1 MEAGQDSTACA
12 MTVEEARAAGKY
24 LAKNDTYA
32 TLVAAATF
40 AGPGRDKLHRVI
52 DDRELALSV
61 GQFVLA
67 AEHRATLMRAL
78 ADELDSGATLARV
91 SLMGRDDY
99 AAVISAADV
108 LASEA

>member
-1 MEAGQDSTACA
+1 

-32 TLVAAATF
+32 TLVAAANF
-40 AGPGRDKLHRVI
+40 AGQGRDKLRLVI

-78 ADELDSGATLARV
+78 ADELESAAMLARIA
-91 SLMGRDDY
+91 LMGRGDY
-99 AAVISAADV
+99 GAVLNEADA
-108 LASEA
+108 LIGEA